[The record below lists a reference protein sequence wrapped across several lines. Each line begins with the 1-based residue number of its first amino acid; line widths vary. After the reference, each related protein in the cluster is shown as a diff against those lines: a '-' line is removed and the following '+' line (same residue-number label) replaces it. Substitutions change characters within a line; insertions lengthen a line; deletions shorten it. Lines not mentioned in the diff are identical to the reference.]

1 MGDMSSQVIDCPK
14 SIHLQQEL
22 VYIIT
27 IIYFQDW
34 YETIE
39 DNLHLHPTFKQFS
52 SEFIPKNQAELET
65 DYWRSK
71 AKNFVEQQQAKEEN
85 QNVAKNLILF
95 IGDGMSMVTQAATRV
110 YLGGEEEELS
120 FEKFPH
126 LALSKV
132 IVLYLQPHFFYLQLN
147 YCRPTV

>member
-1 MGDMSSQVIDCPK
+1 MSSQVIDCSK
-14 SIHLQQEL
+14 IHTH
-22 VYIIT
+22 YKNFYIIIT
-27 IIYFQDW
+27 IFYFQDW
-34 YETIE
+34 YETI
-39 DNLHLHPTFKQFS
+39 DDIPHLHPTFKQFS
-52 SEFIPKNQAELET
+52 SEFIPKNQAELDT

-71 AKNFVEQQQAKEEN
+71 AKKFVEQQQAKEEN

-132 IVLYLQPHFFYLQLN
+132 IVLYLRPHFFYLQ
-147 YCRPTV
+147 